1 MNLLGNA
8 LKFTKTGFIRVK
20 LFQQRDAGCEGDGTT
35 RTAVLSVSDSGKGIG
50 QEYLKHQLFTPFS
63 QEDPFAPGTGLGLS
77 LVRQMAITLGG
88 NIDVASR
95 AGHGTT
101 VTVSVPLPRPQ
112 GADEEEPIFEQNIKE
127 LAGSRILLQGLDNIV
142 PVREG
147 FRRTD
152 RKQKSQLELVEEM
165 CRHWLHMDVVSEA
178 NWNPSQRP
186 DFVICSHGH
195 TADNKLIKLTELAHC
210 PHVFIRQDPS
220 VLNHR
225 CAAGDKACYLMPP

>member
-1 MNLLGNA
+1 MNLLGNS
-8 LKFTKTGFIRVK
+8 LKFTKAGFIRVK
-20 LFQQRDAGCEGDGTT
+20 LSQRSDAGCDGDGTT

-50 QEYLKHQLFTPFS
+50 QDYLNSQLYTPFS

-88 NIDVASR
+88 SIEVESR
-95 AGHGTT
+95 KGQGTT

-112 GADEEEPIFEQNIKE
+112 DAEEEEPIFEQNIKE
-127 LAGSRILLQGLDNIV
+127 LAGGRVLLQGLDNNV
-142 PVREG
+142 PVREF

-152 RKQKSQLELVEEM
+152 RKQKSQLQLVEEM
-165 CRHWLHMDVVSEA
+165 CRHWLRMEVVTEA
-178 NWNPSQRP
+178 NWLATQKL
-186 DFVICSHGH
+186 DFIICVHGH
-195 TADNKLIKLTELAHC
+195 TADNKVIKLAQLADC

-225 CAAGDKACYLMPP
+225 CVAGEKACYLMPP